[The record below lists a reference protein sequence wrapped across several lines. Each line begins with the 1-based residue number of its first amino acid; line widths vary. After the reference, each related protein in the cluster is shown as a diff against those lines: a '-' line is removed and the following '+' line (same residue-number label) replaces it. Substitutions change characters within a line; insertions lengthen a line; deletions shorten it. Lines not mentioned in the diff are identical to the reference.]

1 MANLPALSWNSAT
14 APEIIMPN
22 ASIRPL
28 LRPRLLAGIVVCAC
42 ALLSACGQSRRDESA
57 PTPSASASSNESSQS
72 QALQSNEL
80 QDWARQAT
88 SGESPRQADHAAVAR
103 NTSDAL
109 ATPVFHTVD

>member
-1 MANLPALSWNSAT
+1 MANLPALSWNCAI

-22 ASIRPL
+22 ASS
-28 LRPRLLAGIVVCAC
+28 RPRLVAAIVVCAC
-42 ALLSACGQSRRDESA
+42 ALLNACGQTRHDDTASA
-57 PTPSASASSNESSQS
+57 PATSASSNESSQS

-109 ATPVFHTVD
+109 ATPVIHTVD